1 MQILMLINL
10 YTLAVRWQRFGQN
23 SVELAAK
30 DMTITPSSAQTAKPR
45 THVHVLMLD
54 FMSMTFVQVLCHS
67 VVSIRH
73 LLRNQT

>member
-1 MQILMLINL
+1 MIIREKDKLTSPALQGDL
-10 YTLAVRWQRFGQN
+10 RFP
-23 SVELAAK
+23 SAK
-30 DMTITPSSAQTAKPR
+30 RSHCVGARKGPSTTQ
-45 THVHVLMLD
+45 VLD